1 MRAPLN
7 IRVKFGRERAMAASL
22 AIAGVV
28 RGHGRFSGIREK
40 SDYNISAQFEHKP
53 ALIAGSFGQYLYSFR
68 A

>member
-1 MRAPLN
+1 
-7 IRVKFGRERAMAASL
+7 MAASL